1 MCLLVFYEIL
11 AVYIVVSAELVHSLQ
26 QLVHINQGTNAEQE
40 CAQHT
45 PTPERAGAKAVA
57 DTTALQF
64 LADSCADLVA
74 PHNGGDTEG
83 QPGEQE
89 CHQAEMGGLLAVI
102 TAGDGVDIS
111 TDSGHNYQTID
122 AEGDHGQQNE
132 LDQTSVGF
140 QLAYGSGGCNIIFHS
155 ISSFLICS
163 TLSAVKRRTDLSI
176 LEGRINVNERLK
188 QP

>member
-45 PTPERAGAKAVA
+45 PAPERACAKVIA
-57 DTTALQF
+57 DTTTLQF

-74 PHNGGDTEG
+74 PYDGGDTEG

-89 CHQAEMGGLLAVI
+89 CHQAEMSGLLTVI
-102 TAGDGVDIS
+102 TAGDGVDVS
-111 TDSGHNYQTID
+111 ADSRHNYQTID
-122 AEGDHGQQNE
+122 TEGDQRQQNE
-132 LDQTSVGF
+132 LNQASVGF

-163 TLSAVKRRTDLSI
+163 TLSTVKRRTDISI

-188 QP
+188 MP